1 MEQIIIFYF
10 IFLHPKDDESGGRK
24 INKRTGVLI
33 PMNVGDFVC
42 RLSIS
47 NAFAIVSFFSSITR
61 KTAGRVMNEI

>member
-33 PMNVGDFVC
+33 PMNVGDLFVVFLYQTHL
-42 RLSIS
+42 RLYR
-47 NAFAIVSFFSSITR
+47 FFRPSPERQR
-61 KTAGRVMNEI
+61 KG